1 MADYIIN
8 VGVEVEDSALNT
20 LETRINSLKE
30 KHIKLG
36 VELGNTKQLTKNAQM
51 AVKTISKALP
61 KPLKILLLLRDL
73 ILWNRWSIPKK
84 L

>member
-36 VELGNTKQLTKNAQM
+36 VELGL
-51 AVKTISKALP
+51 S
-61 KPLKILLLLRDL
+61 L
-73 ILWNRWSIPKK
+73 IHI
-84 L
+84 